1 MGFLLMILVRFEFW
15 NRMFL
20 IKRLN
25 LRMNV
30 KILLQ
35 VSTALKKALQNFIV
49 FAITKV
55 EHLKH
60 LK

>member
-35 VSTALKKALQNFIV
+35 VSTALKKALQNCIV

-60 LK
+60 LE